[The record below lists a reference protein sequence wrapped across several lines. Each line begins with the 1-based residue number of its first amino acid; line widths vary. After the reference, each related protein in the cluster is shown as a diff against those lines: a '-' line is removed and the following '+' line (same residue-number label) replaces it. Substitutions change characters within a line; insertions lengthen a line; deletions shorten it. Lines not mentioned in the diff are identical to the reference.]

1 MAGEFHQAS
10 GRRLQEWE
18 FHHTELRLEYGG
30 GALVFVDRDQWDEVQ
45 FVSSGRVSLC
55 EISSASPALVSVHC
69 YPRSSSF
76 HFLNSVSKNVAFLFT
91 FIHESFPKNRREKLW
106 VPFFNCMH
114 EAFPFRHWSSR
125 RGRIDGAVS
134 RSSVSRSSAGFLEV
148 AVEGGRIPLPL
159 ALHWVS

>member
-1 MAGEFHQAS
+1 MAREFHQAS

-76 HFLNSVSKNVAFLFT
+76 HFLNSVSKNVAFLFML
-91 FIHESFPKNRREKLW
+91 IHESFPKNRREKRW
-106 VPFFNCMH
+106 VPFSIACTK
-114 EAFPFRHWSSR
+114 
-125 RGRIDGAVS
+125 
-134 RSSVSRSSAGFLEV
+134 GFLFAIGV
-148 AVEGGRIPLPL
+148 HDAVELTEQFRGPRFRVHSLGFWRLP
-159 ALHWVS
+159 